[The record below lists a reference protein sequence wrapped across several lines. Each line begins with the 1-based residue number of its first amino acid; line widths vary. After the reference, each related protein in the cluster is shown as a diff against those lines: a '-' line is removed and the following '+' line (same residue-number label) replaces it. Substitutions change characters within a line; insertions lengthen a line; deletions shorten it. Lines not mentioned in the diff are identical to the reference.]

1 MTAWIGQLG
10 SFLFKDS
17 AGIRGHVC
25 LTRRHWLVGRRD
37 EFLIFCSIANG
48 SEKIR
53 RPQTQNGSP
62 PLWRRAAAGAPA
74 IAVENPSLSA
84 RRIEVSLPL
93 SEPPDMKGLER
104 LAVAEDEP
112 EWRNRYA
119 RFAINAYA
127 GGAVVPLRVH
137 RWSLGPGLCL
147 MGLEGEIFSD
157 FSSWMDRLGA
167 DQGINPVPVSCV
179 GGNGRIYPNGRSK
192 PRDVRAAQPV
202 FAVRPKAP

>member
-1 MTAWIGQLG
+1 
-10 SFLFKDS
+10 
-17 AGIRGHVC
+17 
-25 LTRRHWLVGRRD
+25 
-37 EFLIFCSIANG
+37 
-48 SEKIR
+48 
-53 RPQTQNGSP
+53 
-62 PLWRRAAAGAPA
+62 
-74 IAVENPSLSA
+74 
-84 RRIEVSLPL
+84 
-93 SEPPDMKGLER
+93 MKGLER

-137 RWSLGPGLCL
+137 RRSLGPGLCL

-179 GGNGRIYPNGRSK
+179 GGMAGYIPTASALDGGGYEVDRSREMFGLPSRFSPLAEGALKNGIRELFL
-192 PRDVRAAQPV
+192 DVDQ
-202 FAVRPKAP
+202 